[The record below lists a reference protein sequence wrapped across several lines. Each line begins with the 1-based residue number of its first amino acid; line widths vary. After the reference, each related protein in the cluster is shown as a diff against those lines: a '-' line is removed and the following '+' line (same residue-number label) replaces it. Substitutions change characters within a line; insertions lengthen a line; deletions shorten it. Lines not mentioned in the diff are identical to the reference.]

1 MVENSSW
8 SIFLYGLIGA
18 SVMAEK
24 RTPIKKS
31 NMKSLAILKS
41 RRYPISYQD
50 NIMLGIVKDKIIPP
64 LWPKCFP
71 RYKLLINK
79 ADDDRIDSINTDTSR
94 NDKNIL

>member
-1 MVENSSW
+1 
-8 SIFLYGLIGA
+8 
-18 SVMAEK
+18 MAEK

-31 NMKSLAILKS
+31 DMKSLAILTS
-41 RRYPISYQD
+41 RKYSISYQD
-50 NIMLGIVKDKIIPP
+50 NNMLGIVKYKSLPP

-94 NDKNIL
+94 NDKNIM